1 MDVTGKSLK
10 RILLSLAVFCILITG
25 PGIAC
30 AEEATTQEKEILFS
44 DYFKSMMDMAQDK
57 YKGEITE
64 KQMLE
69 GALKGIFSTMDSY
82 TVYYTVEESQDFF
95 TDINGSYTG
104 IGVVMSEVD
113 GKIVIDKVYPSS
125 PAEEAGIKK
134 GDVIAQ
140 VDGKSVENLSLE
152 EVAGLIKGPSG
163 TKVVIGV
170 LRNGTDGVIELEVT
184 RRQIIINPVTHKIE
198 GDIGYI
204 KLESFNSNASKAMEE
219 ALKQMDKN
227 NIKKIIL
234 DLRDNPGG
242 DVGQAVSIARKFV
255 KKGLITKL
263 DFKSESQKD
272 EEYYSYLEELKYKL
286 VVLVNENS
294 ASASEILAGAI
305 QDTGSGILVGTTTF
319 GKGKVQN
326 LYPILTPEA
335 VEKYRKETGETFVN
349 GYDLLEKHGI
359 YPSDEEIIG
368 WVKITTGEYYTPNG
382 RMIDGVGLE
391 PDVYVENEP
400 EGKYKILEGVEKLRK
415 VTKPSLNA
423 QSEDVLNAEKILS
436 ALGYDVDT
444 PDNLMDEKTVKAVAE
459 FQRDCGLYSYGVL
472 DFATQQALNDK
483 LDELLL
489 VKNKDKQYEKAVE
502 LLEN

>member
-1 MDVTGKSLK
+1 M
-10 RILLSLAVFCILITG
+10 
-25 PGIAC
+25 
-30 AEEATTQEKEILFS
+30 
-44 DYFKSMMDMAQDK
+44 
-57 YKGEITE
+57 
-64 KQMLE
+64 
-69 GALKGIFSTMDSY
+69 
-82 TVYYTVEESQDFF
+82 
-95 TDINGSYTG
+95 
-104 IGVVMSEVD
+104 
-113 GKIVIDKVYPSS
+113 
-125 PAEEAGIKK
+125 
-134 GDVIAQ
+134 
-140 VDGKSVENLSLE
+140 E

-489 VKNKDKQYEKAVE
+489 VKNRDKQYEKAVE